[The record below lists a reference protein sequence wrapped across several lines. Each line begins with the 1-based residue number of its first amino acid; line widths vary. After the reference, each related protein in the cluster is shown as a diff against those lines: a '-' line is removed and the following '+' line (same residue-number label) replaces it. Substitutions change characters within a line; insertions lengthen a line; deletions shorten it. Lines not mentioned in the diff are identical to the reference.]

1 VASLAGWECVVCT
14 KPSAEVL
21 ADTNQT
27 QGQGSLCASCVA
39 GSVVGNYQSAA
50 LEQLFH
56 GICCTF
62 TISCF
67 DDVKLV
73 KQQWFFLACPG
84 CTKCS
89 QRWTYVLP
97 VFFIY
102 RGIYFLTIFVRPI
115 ISTSTGPIFTKF
127 AGLVEL

>member
-1 VASLAGWECVVCT
+1 VCT

-102 RGIYFLTIFVRPI
+102 RGIYF
-115 ISTSTGPIFTKF
+115 
-127 AGLVEL
+127 